1 MVGGWGG
8 TSERERM
15 EKSIIVKSVSI
26 HMFADLASETE
37 KNCSHSAR
45 KQREMLQTTVQFKKV
60 LKASASE
67 KVCEQRVPIT
77 CLSMCGPPVQLHRRN
92 QYALPSETSPCV

>member
-1 MVGGWGG
+1 MWVVGGWGG

-45 KQREMLQTTVQFKKV
+45 KQREMLQTTVAVQEGSKGCGISAGNGRC
-60 LKASASE
+60 ASSG
-67 KVCEQRVPIT
+67 CP
-77 CLSMCGPPVQLHRRN
+77 
-92 QYALPSETSPCV
+92 